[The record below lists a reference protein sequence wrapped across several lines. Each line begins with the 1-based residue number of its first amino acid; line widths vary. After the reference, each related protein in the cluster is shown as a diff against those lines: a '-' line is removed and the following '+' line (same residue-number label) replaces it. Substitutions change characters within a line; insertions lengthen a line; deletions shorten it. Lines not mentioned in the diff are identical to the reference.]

1 MIPTAE
7 EWFSDKFQLEI
18 YSRKLTQEEKGIEFA
33 KLHVTEALK
42 QASRNINLIQ
52 SSSEEINKNNIS
64 PFITADD
71 NTVWIIDKTSIL
83 NTYSL
88 EDIK

>member
-7 EWFSDKFQLEI
+7 EILDTDKGWKNSTAELM
-18 YSRKLTQEEKGIEFA
+18 IEFA